1 MAMLKGSSARKAGVL
16 VSYAYMAAQIL
27 VQLVYVPLLLSC
39 IGQAEYGLYQLV
51 GSIMSYVISINGVLA
66 SGVGRYY
73 CMYKTEDNETMAEN
87 TLAIAK
93 RMYWVLSGISLVVV
107 LVLIFLIR
115 LIYANSFSSVQLD
128 ECSYML
134 IVLGINTVVTMNN
147 TINIAAITAEEEFVF
162 LKGSQ
167 LVTLLAQP
175 VIVLVLTQYFPSA
188 LTVSFVVLGMNIICA
203 SAQRLFA
210 QNCLGVSY
218 AYHGWDKK
226 LARELLGFSV
236 AIILVTLADQIFW
249 KTDQLIVGFFYGA
262 NAVAIYS
269 VGSQVYTAYMAV
281 GTSISSV
288 FLPRVSELYHKNKD
302 LSSISSLF
310 ARVGRVSFIVCALIL
325 GGFLVIGPDFVVK
338 WAGERYSS
346 AYLIAAIVMV
356 PFTID
361 LIQNLGLV
369 ILQVANKYMFRGYMY
384 LAIAL
389 LNVMLTIVLVQS
401 IGLVGAAVSTAL
413 AMILGN
419 CILMNWYYARRVG
432 LDIRLFWTEQLGVLI
447 PAVIHAVLF
456 ALLYWLLPLSH
467 STWAFLVLAIFA
479 YVCSYAFVQWKY
491 GLNDYEHELI
501 RSLFTL
507 RRLGDK

>member
-1 MAMLKGSSARKAGVL
+1 MSKGSSARKAGVL
-16 VSYAYMAAQIL
+16 VSYFYMAAQII

-51 GSIMSYVISINGVLA
+51 GSVMSYVISINGVLA

-73 CMYKTEDNETMAEN
+73 CMYKTEDNEMMAEN

-93 RMYWVLSGISLVVV
+93 RMYWILSAISLAIV
-107 LVLIFLIR
+107 LALIFLIR
-115 LIYANSFSSVQLD
+115 AIYANSFSSTQLD

-134 IVLGINTVVTMNN
+134 VVLGINTVVTMNN

-167 LVTLLAQP
+167 LFTLLMQP
-175 VIVLVLTQYFPSA
+175 VIVLVLTKYFPSA

-203 SAQRLFA
+203 SVQRLFA
-210 QNCLGVSY
+210 QNYLGVSY
-218 AYHGWDKK
+218 TFHGWDKK
-226 LARELLGFSV
+226 LAHDLLAFSV

-262 NAVAIYS
+262 NAVAVYA

-288 FLPRVSELYHKNKD
+288 FLPRVSELYHKKRD
-302 LSSISSLF
+302 LSLISSLF

-338 WAGERYSS
+338 WAGEQYSS

-369 ILQVANKYMFRGYMY
+369 ILQVANNYMFRGYMY

-419 CILMNWYYARRVG
+419 GIMMNWYYARHVG
-432 LDIRLFWTEQLGVLI
+432 LDMRLFWAEQLGVLI
-447 PAVIHAVLF
+447 PAIIHTFLF
-456 ALLYWLLPLSH
+456 ALLYWLLPVPRS
-467 STWAFLVLAIFA
+467 SWTFLIMAICA
-479 YVCSYAFVQWKY
+479 YICSYAVVQWRY
-491 GLNDYEHELI
+491 GLNDYEHELV

-507 RRLGDK
+507 RRLREK